1 MQKKFCQ
8 NINILNDV
16 MQITDVMR
24 ISDDVMQITDVMQ
37 ISIY

>member
-8 NINILNDV
+8 NINDV

-24 ISDDVMQITDVMQ
+24 ISYIKKKSQFR
-37 ISIY
+37 ISCQKNI

>member
-8 NINILNDV
+8 NINDV

-24 ISDDVMQITDVMQ
+24 ISDDVDDVMQ
-37 ISIY
+37 ISN

>member
-8 NINILNDV
+8 NINDV

-24 ISDDVMQITDVMQ
+24 ISDDVMQI
-37 ISIY
+37 SN